1 LDELPKDPSH
11 SESSAGTQTPGGCLA
26 KVVYGIG
33 WILLYGFTLDR
44 LGTILSEHLV
54 RPSSQEGYAAS
65 LGIGS
70 VFFFVP
76 FGLFVSFLVL
86 TASKRRW
93 VFFVMAVA
101 LASVIAFGLAL
112 M

>member
-1 LDELPKDPSH
+1 MPMDPSD
-11 SESSAGTQTPGGCLA
+11 SESSAGTDRPPLGCLS
-26 KVVYGIG
+26 KVGYGIV

-44 LGTILSEHLV
+44 LGTFASEHLV
-54 RPSSQEGYAAS
+54 RTSGQEGYAAF

-70 VFFFVP
+70 AFFFIP

-86 TASKRRW
+86 GVSKRSW
-93 VFFVMAVA
+93 VFFVTAVVLAAGLAFGVA
-101 LASVIAFGLAL
+101 L